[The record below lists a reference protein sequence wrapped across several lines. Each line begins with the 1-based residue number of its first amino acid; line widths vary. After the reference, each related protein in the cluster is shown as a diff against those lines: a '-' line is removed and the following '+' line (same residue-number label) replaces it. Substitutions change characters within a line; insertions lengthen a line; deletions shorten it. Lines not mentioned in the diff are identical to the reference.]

1 MIKLLD
7 IEGQTSIGVMNT
19 TGMKN
24 DSNLPSLDVLGNVGV
39 QVTIWEFDK
48 FTKSIQIY
56 IDLLRI
62 AL

>member
-39 QVTIWEFDK
+39 QVTIWEFDE
-48 FTKSIQIY
+48 FTKS
-56 IDLLRI
+56 LKFT
-62 AL
+62 